1 LRFAGGYEMT
11 GNKGCDTCAHKAIEA
26 VDDGGK
32 RIVDCAINRKQI
44 FSPLVDECKRHR
56 AK

>member
-26 VDDGGK
+26 ADDGGK